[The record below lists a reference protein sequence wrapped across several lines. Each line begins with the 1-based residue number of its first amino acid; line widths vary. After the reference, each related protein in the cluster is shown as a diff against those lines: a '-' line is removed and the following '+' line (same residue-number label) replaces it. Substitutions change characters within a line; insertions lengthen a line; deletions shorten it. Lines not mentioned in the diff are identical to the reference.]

1 MVKGKAILKIAAL
14 LAVAMSATQF
24 IWTYLTVPKIV
35 EQFERT
41 ANLSLDP
48 TNFTATR
55 RDWLLPVFPGTR
67 VRSRAL
73 SRVE

>member
-41 ANLSLDP
+41 ANLSLCPDELHSNTSRLASP
-48 TNFTATR
+48 S
-55 RDWLLPVFPGTR
+55 LPWH
-67 VRSRAL
+67 SRPK
-73 SRVE
+73 SRVIQS